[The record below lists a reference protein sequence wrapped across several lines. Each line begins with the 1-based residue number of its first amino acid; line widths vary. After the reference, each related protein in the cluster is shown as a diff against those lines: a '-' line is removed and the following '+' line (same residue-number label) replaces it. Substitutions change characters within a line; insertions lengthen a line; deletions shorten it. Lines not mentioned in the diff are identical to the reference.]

1 MRERLQTIEQLL
13 DPFLHAPKDA
23 QLEDVAHRAKEFG
36 LLSAHVQVSN
46 WKLELAESYC
56 VPQLLKVG
64 EHLSDKHCEQCA
76 AFKSVHELMRIGWQ
90 VLQAATVHGV
100 SESGRRKCKQPC
112 RQVVLTS
119 WRVRLSCLG
128 VRPHMH
134 ERESTVSG
142 RLFLELL
149 LLT

>member
-13 DPFLHAPKDA
+13 DPFLQAPKDA

-36 LLSAHVQVSN
+36 LLRAHVQVSN

-64 EHLSDKHCEQCA
+64 EHLSDEHSEQRA
-76 AFKSVHELMRIGWQ
+76 AFESVHELVRVGWQ

-100 SESGRRKCKQPC
+100 SESGRRKC
-112 RQVVLTS
+112 
-119 WRVRLSCLG
+119 
-128 VRPHMH
+128 
-134 ERESTVSG
+134 
-142 RLFLELL
+142 
-149 LLT
+149 